1 MAARATRLIAPLLL
15 TLVIACSPAAAPADS
30 GGSRRVVSL
39 VPAATEMLY
48 AIGAGPQVVG
58 VSSYD
63 RFPPEVEGL
72 PRVGALLDPDTE
84 RILSLRPDLVVVYA
98 SQQEQESRFR
108 QAGIATYTFK
118 HGGIAEAFNA
128 MADLGRVTGH
138 EQEARRVIR
147 SVTEHLNTIRGRVAG
162 RQRPRTLLVIGR
174 QPGTLQGLYASGGIG
189 FLHEMLEVAGGINV
203 FADVARESVQPSHE
217 VLLSRAP
224 DAIVEFA
231 AEPAADVARERSVW
245 SLLASVPAV
254 RTNRLEFLSGEY
266 LVVAG
271 PRLALGT
278 EVLARALHPDAFQN
292 SAR

>member
-1 MAARATRLIAPLLL
+1 
-15 TLVIACSPAAAPADS
+15 
-30 GGSRRVVSL
+30 
-39 VPAATEMLY
+39 
-48 AIGAGPQVVG
+48 
-58 VSSYD
+58 
-63 RFPPEVEGL
+63 
-72 PRVGALLDPDTE
+72 
-84 RILSLRPDLVVVYA
+84 
-98 SQQEQESRFR
+98 
-108 QAGIATYTFK
+108 
-118 HGGIAEAFNA
+118 
-128 MADLGRVTGH
+128 
-138 EQEARRVIR
+138 
-147 SVTEHLNTIRGRVAG
+147 
-162 RQRPRTLLVIGR
+162 
-174 QPGTLQGLYASGGIG
+174 LYASGGIG